1 MATYVILSTFTE
13 KGIGSVKQTTKR
25 ADAARAAAKEVG
37 VNMREVLWTQG
48 QYDVVSIV
56 EAPDEAA
63 VAAFG
68 LSLAGAGNVR
78 SQTLRAFTKDEME
91 KILAKV
97 A

>member
-1 MATYVILSTFTE
+1 M
-13 KGIGSVKQTTKR
+13 
-25 ADAARAAAKEVG
+25 
-37 VNMREVLWTQG
+37 
-48 QYDVVSIV
+48 SIV

>member
-13 KGIGSVKQTTKR
+13 KGIGSIKQTTKR

-37 VNMREVLWTQG
+37 VNLREVLWTQG